1 MKTNRKPATSRGR
14 RDLWRTAAGWI
25 VGVLFLAPFVWLVV
39 TAFKPSNDAYFIGV
53 RELTF
58 DNFKY
63 VLFEMPLIRYMLN
76 TGFVSVVVTVVALVF
91 HTMAAYA
98 LARLRFRGNMVML
111 NVIVATL
118 MVSTPVILVPLY
130 LIVRELS
137 LLNSLAGVII
147 PSIFNAYGIFL
158 LRQVMLSIPR
168 ELEESATLDGA
179 SYWRK
184 YTTIVVPLVRPT
196 IASLAVLFFLANWN
210 SFMWPKTILLD
221 ERNWM
226 VQQGLSSMQSQY
238 GAQWGYIAAA
248 AVIVAIPTLLL
259 FLLCQRW
266 LIKSIMISGMK

>member
-130 LIVRELS
+130 LIVR
-137 LLNSLAGVII
+137 
-147 PSIFNAYGIFL
+147 
-158 LRQVMLSIPR
+158 
-168 ELEESATLDGA
+168 
-179 SYWRK
+179 
-184 YTTIVVPLVRPT
+184 
-196 IASLAVLFFLANWN
+196 
-210 SFMWPKTILLD
+210 
-221 ERNWM
+221 
-226 VQQGLSSMQSQY
+226 
-238 GAQWGYIAAA
+238 
-248 AVIVAIPTLLL
+248 
-259 FLLCQRW
+259 
-266 LIKSIMISGMK
+266 

>member
-226 VQQGLSSMQSQY
+226 VQQGLSSINTQIGRASCRER
-238 GAQWGYIAAA
+238 
-248 AVIVAIPTLLL
+248 V
-259 FLLCQRW
+259 
-266 LIKSIMISGMK
+266 